1 MIGAIVARNKTTKA
15 MQALNRKDLTA
26 FLADY
31 ADDAVQ
37 LFPGEQPAPPC
48 PGRIDLEH
56 V

>member
-1 MIGAIVARNKTTKA
+1 MTGAIVARNKTIKA
-15 MQALNRKDLTA
+15 MQALNREDLTA

-31 ADDAVQ
+31 AGDAVQ